1 MHASLRSSVAAVVLL
16 ILSSWLAAAEL
27 SVDDFRFDGPLGSGG
42 TRVEKLGVNHFQVT
56 LGHAPA
62 HPDWA
67 NNCQFQIARNA
78 KGNALRL
85 DVRFEHPKPQFA
97 FDEYFHSWSC
107 DGATWHPIKWKEK
120 TNGKRNRFEFPAFEG
135 DRVDVGLQT
144 PMSYE
149 DSVRLLEAWA
159 KSPYAKL
166 HVLGQSL
173 GGRKIHR
180 LEITDDKSPHPR
192 RVRWGHYF
200 ANQHPGEHNSQW
212 RMAGIIE
219 WLLSDAGADLRRRSV
234 CHFVLMMSPDAP
246 SQGWYR
252 VGREGG
258 DMNRSY
264 LAAGADPKKQVH
276 EAYLVQ
282 RDFETLMASETPIA
296 DAWSMHT
303 WGGLVDPI
311 LTPGPEFRGPLGAK
325 EKFRDLVA
333 QNDPKKLVRP
343 LHFSAGDGVTTW
355 SGGPYKQFGI
365 SAVLCE
371 GAAVIFTKQDNMDS
385 GVPLIKA
392 IDQYY
397 RGTRQ

>member
-1 MHASLRSSVAAVVLL
+1 MHVLL
-16 ILSSWLAAAEL
+16 RLRTAAIAMLLTPSWLAAVEL
-27 SVDDFRFDGPLGSGG
+27 SVNDFRFDGPLGSGG
-42 TRVEKLGVNHFQVT
+42 ARIERLAANHFQVT
-56 LGHAPA
+56 LGHAPE

-67 NNCQFQIARNA
+67 NNCQFQIVRNA
-78 KGNALRL
+78 KGNPLRL

-107 DGATWHPIKWKEK
+107 DGSVWHPIQWKEK
-120 TNGKRNRFEFPAFEG
+120 TNGKQNRFDFPAFEG
-135 DRVDVGLQT
+135 DRVDVGLQV

-159 KSPYAKL
+159 KAPCAKL

-180 LEITDDKSPHPR
+180 LEITDNQSPAPR
-192 RVRWGHYF
+192 RARWGHYF

-212 RMAGIIE
+212 RMAGMID
-219 WLLSDAGADLRRRSV
+219 WLLSDAGADLRRRSI
-234 CHFVLMMSPDAP
+234 CHFILMMSPDAP

-252 VGREGG
+252 VNAQGG

-264 LAAGADPKKQVH
+264 VATGADPKKQVH
-276 EAYLVQ
+276 EAYIAQ
-282 RDFETLMASETPIA
+282 KDFEALMASETPVT
-296 DAWSMHT
+296 DVWSMHT
-303 WGGLVDPI
+303 WGGVVDPM
-311 LTPGPEFRGPLGAK
+311 LLPGPEIGGALGPKERFADLIAK
-325 EKFRDLVA
+325 
-333 QNDPKKLVRP
+333 NDPKKLVRP
-343 LHFSAGDGVTTW
+343 LHFAGGEGATMW
-355 SGGPYKQFGI
+355 SGGPHRQFGI

-371 GAAVIFTKQDNMDS
+371 GAAVIFTKQDNVDS

-397 RGTRQ
+397 RGLRQ